1 MAYFVFAKN
10 LPNIYGTLYRIAENQ
25 SDLNNLNI
33 IPSDYKIIEVSQDL
47 FTQVQLHKI
56 SINFYDNNDQINSTS
71 TFDPKLNLGVYFKN
85 QQKLDTYLNNI
96 KETIKNFLDG
106 NKNHPQFNRWNDYYN
121 QLMDFNTATAPYR
134 INVSWEE
141 YLKNSN
147 QPYYNI
153 LQIP

>member
-47 FTQVQLHKI
+47 FTQVKLNKI
-56 SINFYDNNDQINSTS
+56 SIHFYDNNDQINSTNTS
-71 TFDPKLNLGVYFKN
+71 VYFKN
-85 QQKLDTYLNNI
+85 QQKLDNYLLDI
-96 KETIKNFLDG
+96 KETIKIFLGG

-121 QLMDFNTATAPYR
+121 QLINFDTSTVPYR
-134 INVSWEE
+134 IDVSFEE
-141 YLKNSN
+141 YLNNLS
-147 QPYYNI
+147 QPVFNI
-153 LQIP
+153 LQLP